1 MTERHATIGDALIF
15 MTKAIVGSSVLLI
28 IAILAAGVWGFM
40 VWSDGK
46 RKGA

>member
-15 MTKAIVGSSVLLI
+15 MTKAIVGSSVL